1 MNHRIVSGIIWIGFA
16 ILMIG
21 MGIADI
27 VKKKSS
33 EGASY
38 IIIGIF
44 ILAYQFYIYKKTG
57 RIGGL
62 L

>member
-1 MNHRIVSGIIWIGFA
+1 
-16 ILMIG
+16 MIG